1 MTSVHFVHTSKAKT
15 LMTITCFAWL
25 QFLAQSAFATY
36 KNTGF
41 ILLTIVRWEATCS
54 PWSPLTDWFF
64 SLKKLLIR
72 KWIEPPS
79 QAKPTLA
86 LSDWIGNFY
95 DAKRH
100 PWWDLFS
107 WILLFQ
113 ARAALFVLAVPP
125 RKWMI
130 MVPTPGILPGPPG
143 WESKPSLFIQNRNDE
158 IKSTACI
165 QNW

>member
-1 MTSVHFVHTSKAKT
+1 MPKRDFYKAKT
-15 LMTITCFAWL
+15 LMTITCSAWP
-25 QFLAQSAFATY
+25 QFLAQSTFATC

-41 ILLTIVRWEATCS
+41 ILLTIVRWEVICS
-54 PWSPLTDWFF
+54 PWSQLTDWFF
-64 SLKKLLIR
+64 NLQTPDP
-72 KWIEPPS
+72 EMDQT
-79 QAKPTLA
+79 QAKPILA
-86 LSDWIGNFY
+86 LSEWIGIFY

-130 MVPTPGILPGPPG
+130 IVPTPGILPGPPG
-143 WESKPSLFIQNRNDE
+143 WESKPSLFIQNRNYE